1 MIDNNNN
8 NYLSPPP
15 LPPLFPS
22 SNRFFPPPLPPSNF
36 QPPLS
41 NSFGNFHIPAQILS
55 LSNKNEGLT
64 GNLFGLQT
72 QTLTREKEKTVKGN
86 IQQQLD
92 DTLYELPDNPPK
104 LELGDCLLNLLGVEA
119 DDVLDQ
125 EFVSNKELQDANLE
139 QIKEEYGFG

>member
-1 MIDNNNN
+1 M
-8 NYLSPPP
+8 
-15 LPPLFPS
+15 
-22 SNRFFPPPLPPSNF
+22 
-36 QPPLS
+36 
-41 NSFGNFHIPAQILS
+41 
-55 LSNKNEGLT
+55 SNKNEGLT

>member
-1 MIDNNNN
+1 M
-8 NYLSPPP
+8 
-15 LPPLFPS
+15 
-22 SNRFFPPPLPPSNF
+22 
-36 QPPLS
+36 
-41 NSFGNFHIPAQILS
+41 
-55 LSNKNEGLT
+55 SNKNEGLT

-104 LELGDCLLNLLGVEA
+104 LELGGCLLNLLGVEA

-139 QIKEEYGFG
+139 QIKEEYSFG

>member
-1 MIDNNNN
+1 M
-8 NYLSPPP
+8 
-15 LPPLFPS
+15 
-22 SNRFFPPPLPPSNF
+22 
-36 QPPLS
+36 
-41 NSFGNFHIPAQILS
+41 
-55 LSNKNEGLT
+55 
-64 GNLFGLQT
+64 QT

-104 LELGDCLLNLLGVEA
+104 LEIGDCLLNLLGVEA

>member
-1 MIDNNNN
+1 M
-8 NYLSPPP
+8 
-15 LPPLFPS
+15 
-22 SNRFFPPPLPPSNF
+22 
-36 QPPLS
+36 
-41 NSFGNFHIPAQILS
+41 
-55 LSNKNEGLT
+55 SNKNEGLT
-64 GNLFGLQT
+64 KNLFGLQT

-104 LELGDCLLNLLGVEA
+104 LELGNCLLNLLGVEA

>member
-1 MIDNNNN
+1 M
-8 NYLSPPP
+8 
-15 LPPLFPS
+15 
-22 SNRFFPPPLPPSNF
+22 
-36 QPPLS
+36 
-41 NSFGNFHIPAQILS
+41 
-55 LSNKNEGLT
+55 SNKNEGLT

-125 EFVSNKELQDANLE
+125 EFVSNKELQDVNLE